1 MKLINK
7 ICFIK
12 PFLKRVLKNI
22 VENDLISLENWENTW
37 LLRFNT
43 AKCKVL
49 HFDMNNNPCNEY
61 VLDGSKLAV
70 VDFEKDLGL
79 LISKVLNGMSRL
91 RALWVRQT
99 KQLPGLLEM

>member
-1 MKLINK
+1 MIAN
-7 ICFIK
+7 
-12 PFLKRVLKNI
+12 PLKKNI

-61 VLDGSKLAV
+61 V
-70 VDFEKDLGL
+70 
-79 LISKVLNGMSRL
+79 
-91 RALWVRQT
+91 
-99 KQLPGLLEM
+99 